1 MSDSHTAD
9 DAGAPRAALEAERR
23 TIDQLDAELLRLFNE
38 RLAAATRIGR
48 IKRQLGLPIV
58 DTARETHVF
67 ERLLDL
73 NRGGLLKNRY
83 VVQVVAALM
92 AAARDVQGEAHRPA
106 DGFGTPGL
114 FAVFGNPVVHSLSP
128 VMHNAAFT
136 ATGYHGVYAAIRV
149 KDIRPAVAGMRA
161 LGFKGASVTIPHKE
175 AVLPCLDYVDPAA
188 ARIKAVNTIVNEGG
202 ALKGFNTD
210 GEGAVR
216 ALTGTV
222 ALKGRT
228 VAIIGAGGAAR
239 ALADG
244 VAAQGGRA
252 VVYNRSAARG
262 EALSADLGVDFRPFS
277 EFTAEGCDVVVNTT
291 PVGMS
296 PDVEGTPLTRERL
309 RPGLVVMD
317 MVYNPLRTR
326 FLQEAEAAGCTV
338 VDGLAMFVHQGAR
351 QFELWTGMPAPIE
364 IMRLAVE
371 AELTSA

>member
-1 MSDSHTAD
+1 MSDTRSAD
-9 DAGAPRAALEAERR
+9 GAGAPRAALEDERR
-23 TIDQLDAELLRLFNE
+23 TIDRLDAEMLRLFNE
-38 RLAAATRIGR
+38 RLSAATRIGR

-58 DTARETHVF
+58 DTTRETHVF
-67 ERLLDL
+67 ERLLEM

-161 LGFKGASVTIPHKE
+161 LGFRGASVTIPHKE
-175 AVLPCLDYVDPAA
+175 SVLACLDYVDPAA
-188 ARIKAVNTIVNEGG
+188 ARIKAVNTVVNDGG

-210 GEGAVR
+210 GEGAIR
-216 ALTGTV
+216 ALAGAV
-222 ALKGRT
+222 SLEGKT

-244 VAAQGGRA
+244 VCRQGGRA
-252 VVYNRSAARG
+252 VVYNRTVTRG
-262 EALSADLGVDFRPFS
+262 ESLAADLGVDFRPLS
-277 EFTAEGCDVVVNTT
+277 EFSTEGCEIVVNTT

-296 PDVEGTPLTRERL
+296 PGVEETPLTRERL

-351 QFELWTGMPAPIE
+351 QFELWTGIPAPIE

-371 AELTSA
+371 AELTGA

>member
-1 MSDSHTAD
+1 M
-9 DAGAPRAALEAERR
+9 
-23 TIDQLDAELLRLFNE
+23 
-38 RLAAATRIGR
+38 
-48 IKRQLGLPIV
+48 
-58 DTARETHVF
+58 DTVRETHVF

-92 AAARDVQGEAHRPA
+92 AAARDVQGEGHRPA

-175 AVLPCLDYVDPAA
+175 TVLACLDYVDPAA

-210 GEGAVR
+210 GEGAIR

-222 ALKGRT
+222 ALKGRDGRDHRGGRCR
-228 VAIIGAGGAAR
+228 AGAGRRGRRAGRTSRRLQPFGGAR
-239 ALADG
+239 
-244 VAAQGGRA
+244 
-252 VVYNRSAARG
+252 RG
-262 EALSADLGVDFRPFS
+262 
-277 EFTAEGCDVVVNTT
+277 
-291 PVGMS
+291 
-296 PDVEGTPLTRERL
+296 
-309 RPGLVVMD
+309 
-317 MVYNPLRTR
+317 PLRRTWAWTSGR
-326 FLQEAEAAGCTV
+326 SPSSRPRGATCWSTPPRSGC
-338 VDGLAMFVHQGAR
+338 R
-351 QFELWTGMPAPIE
+351 P
-364 IMRLAVE
+364 
-371 AELTSA
+371 TSRGRP

>member
-1 MSDSHTAD
+1 MSDLPNTDGVAVS
-9 DAGAPRAALEAERR
+9 RAALEAERR
-23 TIDQLDAELLRLFNE
+23 TIDKLDEEMIRLFNE

-58 DTARETHVF
+58 DTTRETHVF
-67 ERLLDL
+67 ERLLEL

-92 AAARDVQGEAHRPA
+92 AAARDVQGEDHRPA

-136 ATGYHGVYAAIRV
+136 ATGYHGVYAAIRAR
-149 KDIRPAVAGMRA
+149 DIRPAVAGMRA

-175 AVLPCLDYVDPAA
+175 AVLACLDWVDPAA
-188 ARIKAVNTIVNEGG
+188 ARIKAVNTIVNDGG

-210 GEGAVR
+210 GEGAIR

-222 ALKGRT
+222 ALQGRT
-228 VAIIGAGGAAR
+228 VAVIGAGGAAR

-244 VAAQGGRA
+244 VTAQGGRA
-252 VVYNRSAARG
+252 VVYNRSSARG
-262 EALSADLGVDFRPFS
+262 ETFSAELGVEFKPLS
-277 EFTAEGCDVVVNTT
+277 EFTAEGCDILVNTT

-296 PDVEGTPLTRERL
+296 PEVAGTPIPCGLL
-309 RPGLVVMD
+309 RPGMVVMD

-326 FLQEAEAAGCTV
+326 LLLDAAAAGCTV
-338 VDGLAMFVHQGAR
+338 IDGLAMFVHQGAR
-351 QFELWTGMPAPIE
+351 QFELWTGIPAPIE

-371 AELTSA
+371 AELTGA

>member
-1 MSDSHTAD
+1 MSDTRSAD
-9 DAGAPRAALEAERR
+9 GVGTPRAALEDERR
-23 TIDQLDAELLRLFNE
+23 TIDRLDAEMLRLFNE

-48 IKRQLGLPIV
+48 LKRQLGLPIV

-67 ERLLDL
+67 ERLLEL

-175 AVLPCLDYVDPAA
+175 SVLACLDYVDPAA
-188 ARIKAVNTIVNEGG
+188 ARIKAVNTIVNDGG

-210 GEGAVR
+210 GEGAIR
-216 ALTGTV
+216 ALAGAVTLGG
-222 ALKGRT
+222 KT

-244 VAAQGGRA
+244 VGRQGGRA
-252 VVYNRSAARG
+252 VVYNRTAARG
-262 EALSADLGVDFRPFS
+262 ESLATDLGVDFRPLA
-277 EFTAEGCDVVVNTT
+277 EFATEGCEIVVNTT

-296 PDVEGTPLTRERL
+296 PGVEETPLTRERL

-351 QFELWTGMPAPIE
+351 QFELWTGIPAPIE

-371 AELTSA
+371 AELTGA